1 MSGKRSKTK
10 TAVMTLRVE
19 PHVKIA
25 AQLAAQHEHR
35 SVANLIEVLILAHC
49 RDLNLAVPQQS
60 KVRVNEG

>member
-1 MSGKRSKTK
+1 
-10 TAVMTLRVE
+10 MTLRVE